1 MKREDIINA
10 LHHLEN
16 AYEVDKWKLQ
26 GIELWPVVRIQFA
39 FELLRQHES
48 CYNVNPTTPP
58 QKNDSLIKKSAKYLY
73 YGTRNRFSPL
83 TNYWKNLA
91 AKKYYKQITSQKN
104 IKYLFLG
111 ADSHRIKLR
120 GKDYN
125 RFFDPLIER
134 SKITEYQ
141 LFEYSGYDRNKNY
154 PNQTKTID
162 LNKALKGYSVYNTDN
177 IHFKIPALEKTSIV
191 FPNGQFDEIEKRF
204 TDYLSKLSQGNF
216 FKSLL
221 LQFEFWDK
229 YLQKHQ
235 ITTIYTLCYY
245 ALQNFALFAAAKT
258 NNVRTVEIQHGPQ
271 PATHPAFA
279 KFSKMPKSGFNT
291 LPDYFWCWDKESTL
305 AIGKWAYPHAH
316 KAVIGGHPWLE
327 AWQANLF
334 SFPTSSV
341 NKPLIL
347 YALQTFPVDE
357 AFPDYLTH
365 AMKETSDFQ
374 WLIRLHPR
382 MNNIQKDIEDLLEK
396 RGTSN
401 FEIHKADEYPLP
413 HILTQISVNITYF
426 SGTAIE
432 ASLMGKKTIILDE
445 RGLTFFP
452 ELVNRGEVIP
462 ILSKNH
468 QALSEAIRA
477 ISNVKKTSET
487 AHSQSTLSLH
497 TFQSLNC

>member
-48 CYNVNPTTPP
+48 CYNGNPTTPP

-216 FKSLL
+216 FKSLV

-235 ITTIYTLCYY
+235 ITTIYTLCY
-245 ALQNFALFAAAKT
+245 
-258 NNVRTVEIQHGPQ
+258 
-271 PATHPAFA
+271 
-279 KFSKMPKSGFNT
+279 
-291 LPDYFWCWDKESTL
+291 
-305 AIGKWAYPHAH
+305 
-316 KAVIGGHPWLE
+316 
-327 AWQANLF
+327 
-334 SFPTSSV
+334 
-341 NKPLIL
+341 
-347 YALQTFPVDE
+347 
-357 AFPDYLTH
+357 
-365 AMKETSDFQ
+365 
-374 WLIRLHPR
+374 
-382 MNNIQKDIEDLLEK
+382 
-396 RGTSN
+396 
-401 FEIHKADEYPLP
+401 
-413 HILTQISVNITYF
+413 
-426 SGTAIE
+426 
-432 ASLMGKKTIILDE
+432 
-445 RGLTFFP
+445 
-452 ELVNRGEVIP
+452 
-462 ILSKNH
+462 
-468 QALSEAIRA
+468 
-477 ISNVKKTSET
+477 
-487 AHSQSTLSLH
+487 
-497 TFQSLNC
+497 